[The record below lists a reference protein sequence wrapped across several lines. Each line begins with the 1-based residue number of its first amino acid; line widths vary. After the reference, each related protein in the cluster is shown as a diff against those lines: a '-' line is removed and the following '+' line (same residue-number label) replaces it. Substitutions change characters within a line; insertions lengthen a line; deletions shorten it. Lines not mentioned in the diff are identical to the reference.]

1 MNWEA
6 LGAIAELLGAIGV
19 IATLLYLSR
28 QIENNSKQLEG
39 AATIA
44 VHTYER
50 SLIEGLYDNPQLWEI
65 VKKGNADW
73 DSLTPEEQS
82 YAGLW
87 NIKETG
93 YWEMAY
99 RLHQQGALNPDV
111 YTAKESYYL
120 EFYQSKG
127 RKKWWDEHHTLLQS
141 RDFYEDMSAKLKT
154 ASSKSNDFKEKH
166 SYWVNDEKD

>member
-50 SLIEGLYDNPQLWEI
+50 SLIEGLYENPQLWEI

-82 YAGLW
+82 YAGLCMVCRSVAKYIFGVFHPILNGVFSPGIILTFTMPNMFHPILNGVF
-87 NIKETG
+87 NI
-93 YWEMAY
+93 
-99 RLHQQGALNPDV
+99 
-111 YTAKESYYL
+111 
-120 EFYQSKG
+120 
-127 RKKWWDEHHTLLQS
+127 
-141 RDFYEDMSAKLKT
+141 
-154 ASSKSNDFKEKH
+154 
-166 SYWVNDEKD
+166 

>member
-50 SLIEGLYDNPQLWEI
+50 SLIEGLYENPSTLGDCEERERRLGLFDTGGAILCWSLEY
-65 VKKGNADW
+65 KRDWLLGNGLPT
-73 DSLTPEEQS
+73 SS
-82 YAGLW
+82 AGRS
-87 NIKETG
+87 KP
-93 YWEMAY
+93 
-99 RLHQQGALNPDV
+99 RCLH
-111 YTAKESYYL
+111 
-120 EFYQSKG
+120 SK
-127 RKKWWDEHHTLLQS
+127 RKLLPRILS
-141 RDFYEDMSAKLKT
+141 VER
-154 ASSKSNDFKEKH
+154 
-166 SYWVNDEKD
+166 